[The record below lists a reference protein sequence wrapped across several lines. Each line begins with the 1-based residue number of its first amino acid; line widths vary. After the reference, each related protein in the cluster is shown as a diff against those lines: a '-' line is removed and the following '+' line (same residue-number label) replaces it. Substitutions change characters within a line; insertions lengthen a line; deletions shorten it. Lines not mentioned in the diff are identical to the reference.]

1 MVPPSLKRI
10 MTSMHHIERP
20 VAFHISHV
28 SVMWCSVQ
36 WACQSSTHVLANM
49 PWHVPVVHCM
59 HPMPSLWCILM
70 QKGRAGRRGGGQQV
84 STLHYGHQRKTDHPL
99 ARLVSH
105 FVEHNCIA
113 MLLSCILPMNAN
125 ESSQCQHHPGSCTS
139 QQPCL
144 LLGI

>member
-49 PWHVPVVHCM
+49 LWHVPVVHCM
-59 HPMPSLWCILM
+59 HPMSSLWCILK
-70 QKGRAGRRGGGQQV
+70 QKGRAGEEGKWPTSHHPALWPASKKR
-84 STLHYGHQRKTDHPL
+84 PL

-105 FVEHNCIA
+105 SVEHNFIA

-125 ESSQCQHHPGSCTS
+125 DSSQCQHHPGSCTS